1 MTLQIQRVLT
11 QRGTLGYTNGR
22 LDLSGERI
30 AFADLSIG
38 AGKGSTLRVTPAG
51 QGRKLFLYVADFGQM
66 LSDAGWI
73 DGLVNGYLHIEGQYD
88 DSAAGSPLSGFLKM
102 GPYRLQKIEKARA
115 NVGTLNAAIEALNRA
130 GNALQQF
137 DNLEASLLKTG
148 DRIHIKN
155 GRTSGQSIGLTAQG
169 FVDIGN
175 DTAKLSGIVVPAFA
189 LNNLLSNVPL
199 LGPLL
204 TGGKDGGLF
213 AVTYQLSGPLDDLK
227 TDVNMMSAMTPGALR
242 ELFTASPDQAQP
254 PPGPSQEMQR
264 AP

>member
-1 MTLQIQRVLT
+1 MTLQLQQVLT

-22 LDLSGERI
+22 LDLVGERI

-38 AGKGSTLRVTPAG
+38 AGKGSTFRVTPVA

-66 LSDAGWI
+66 LKDAGWL
-73 DGLVNGYLHIEGQYD
+73 DGMVGGYLHIEGQYND
-88 DSAAGSPLSGFLKM
+88 TVAGSPLDGFLKL
-102 GPYRLQKIEKARA
+102 GPFRLQRVTPRA
-115 NVGTLNAAIEALNRA
+115 NVGTLNTTIDGLNRA

-137 DNLEASLLKTG
+137 DNLEAKVSKIG
-148 DRIHIKN
+148 DRIHIRN

-169 FVDIGN
+169 YVDLGN
-175 DTAKLSGIVVPAFA
+175 DTAKLAGIVVPAFA

-213 AVTYQLSGPLDDLK
+213 AVSYQLSGPLDDLK

-242 ELFTASPDQAQP
+242 ELFISQPDSAQQP
-254 PPGPSQEMQR
+254 PPPSQEMQR